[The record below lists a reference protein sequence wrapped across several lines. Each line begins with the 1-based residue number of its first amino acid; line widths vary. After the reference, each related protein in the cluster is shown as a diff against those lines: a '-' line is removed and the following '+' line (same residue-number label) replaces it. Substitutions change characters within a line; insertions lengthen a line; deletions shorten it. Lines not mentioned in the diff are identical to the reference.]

1 MRCINWW
8 VSETV
13 KWEIKRQEGGFVFM
27 FLGTLGNSILGNIF
41 TGKGVIRA
49 GRVYYKMNHT
59 DKKF

>member
-1 MRCINWW
+1 
-8 VSETV
+8 
-13 KWEIKRQEGGFVFM
+13 M